1 MTVYNITKLS
11 PNTAKAI
18 AKYYGVDK
26 VSLRYSDWGNKF
38 GAVAINKVETKNIS
52 INKRLIVGKYLT
64 TKFGNISI
72 NVLTSY
78 PRIETKKV
86 TL

>member
-26 VSLRYSDWGNKF
+26 VSLRYSDFLNTF
-38 GAVAINKVETKNIS
+38 GAVPKNKLEAPNIS
-52 INKRLIVGKYLT
+52 AHKRAIVKRYLNK
-64 TKFGNISI
+64 KFRDIPDK
-72 NVLTSY
+72 VLKSY
-78 PRIETKKV
+78 PRIETRKV
-86 TL
+86 K